1 MKPFFI
7 LIALFY
13 CWIPNW
19 GKSLYPLL
27 PYPQKITY
35 TDKQLVLDKLYLD
48 TTEEI
53 SQHWKEWLQN
63 INATLTPAQ
72 TDETIKI
79 KIKGSLP
86 EIPIPSDESYKLS
99 ITEKQI
105 EVTATSSTGAYR
117 ALQTIQ
123 QLTTYAKNNR
133 SYCLPTCE
141 IIDWPAFR
149 IRGFMLD
156 VGRTYISI
164 NELKKEIELLSK
176 FKINVF
182 H

>member
-53 SQHWKEWLQN
+53 SQHWKEWLQ
-63 INATLTPAQ
+63 T
-72 TDETIKI
+72 
-79 KIKGSLP
+79 
-86 EIPIPSDESYKLS
+86 
-99 ITEKQI
+99 
-105 EVTATSSTGAYR
+105 
-117 ALQTIQ
+117 
-123 QLTTYAKNNR
+123 
-133 SYCLPTCE
+133 
-141 IIDWPAFR
+141 
-149 IRGFMLD
+149 
-156 VGRTYISI
+156 
-164 NELKKEIELLSK
+164 
-176 FKINVF
+176 
-182 H
+182 